1 MEKIKSLSLADK
13 IIILKEINKNW
24 GKDYLYSDWSHE
36 KVDWLKELI
45 SDEVRE
51 LGKFDLK

>member
-1 MEKIKSLSLADK
+1 MEKIKNLSLADK

-24 GKDYLYSDWSHE
+24 SKDYLYSDWSDE
-36 KVDWLKELI
+36 KVEWLKELI

-51 LGKFDLK
+51 LGKFNLR